1 MAKRKRSKRTEKT
14 SRTSKSLRVDSSL
27 LTTLIDEIDEL
38 VELLRFLPELNILS
52 TFFQEWAREM
62 EETVVAQL
70 LGGDDLRTASGKGL
84 VAQFA
89 GPRVLMQGNPKD
101 L

>member
-1 MAKRKRSKRTEKT
+1 MAKRKSSKRTEKT

-52 TFFQEWAREM
+52 NFFQERARGSC
-62 EETVVAQL
+62 AICQPNHKC
-70 LGGDDLRTASGKGL
+70 LRVKGIS
-84 VAQFA
+84 A
-89 GPRVLMQGNPKD
+89 
-101 L
+101 